1 MNEIEF
7 NISKIIIANTK
18 HTKNSIFL
26 LHNVKGTI
34 TFYLSHYTHYTSVRV
49 VNEIKMYHAKNTVYI
64 YITENFSSKQKF
76 IVLKYYIRHC
86 TPIMKIITT

>member
-7 NISKIIIANTK
+7 NIPRIIIANTK

-34 TFYLSHYTHYTSVRV
+34 ILYLSH
-49 VNEIKMYHAKNTVYI
+49 
-64 YITENFSSKQKF
+64 
-76 IVLKYYIRHC
+76 
-86 TPIMKIITT
+86 